1 MAADTLNPVTGE
13 LNLLDA
19 NFAACPQPVYAE
31 VLERFRVATTAVIGA
46 PLLSRY
52 EDVIWALRHPE
63 IFSSSMDI
71 HMALGTERPMI
82 PLQVD
87 PPAQTRYRKILDQ
100 RFSHKRSLELEPA
113 VRRHA
118 NQLIDAVIER
128 GECEFGEAL
137 AIPLPCLTFLSLMG
151 LPHEDLELFAEL
163 KDGIIRP
170 PVPASDLVGAYEH
183 RAKTGQRIYAYF
195 EKVIDDRLAQP
206 GDDIVS
212 YLTTAVIDGDR
223 LSRNEIL
230 DICYLFLLAGLDTV
244 TATLGCSVAYL
255 AANPSQRR
263 RFTQEPA
270 LIPQA
275 IEELLR
281 WETPVTTVTRVV
293 KQDVMVGDVEIKAG
307 TMVNLL
313 LGAADV
319 DSGEFVDALRV
330 DFERQQNRHVA
341 FGGGPHRCLGS
352 HLARMELRAALE
364 EWHRRIPEYSIKPGE
379 TPRFS
384 PSIREV
390 RYLPL
395 VWDGRSAAKGL

>member
-1 MAADTLNPVTGE
+1 MAADNINPENGE
-13 LNLLDA
+13 INLLDA
-19 NFAACPQPVYAE
+19 KFAACPQPVYAE
-31 VLERFRVATTAVIGA
+31 LLEHYRIATTAVLGA
-46 PLLSRY
+46 PILSRY

-63 IFSSSMDI
+63 IFSSAMDV
-71 HMALGTERPMI
+71 HLALGSERPMI

-87 PPAQTRYRKILDQ
+87 PPTQTRYRKILDQ

-118 NQLIDAVIER
+118 NQLIDAIIDR
-128 GECEFGEAL
+128 GECEFGAAF

-151 LPHEDLELFAEL
+151 LPHADLDLFTEL

-170 PVPASDLVGAYEH
+170 PVPGSDLVGAFEH
-183 RAKTGQRIYAYF
+183 RAATGKRIHAYF
-195 EKVIDDRLAQP
+195 ETVIDERLAAPQ
-206 GDDIVS
+206 DDIIS
-212 YLTTAVIDGDR
+212 YLTTAVIDGDQ
-223 LSRNEIL
+223 LTRNEVL
-230 DICYLFLLAGLDTV
+230 DICFLFLLAGLDTV
-244 TATLGCSVAYL
+244 TATLGCIVAYL
-255 AANPSQRR
+255 ATNPPQRR
-263 RFTQEPA
+263 RFGQEPE
-270 LIPQA
+270 LVPQA

-293 KQDVMVGDVEIKAG
+293 KQDVMIGSVEIKAG

-319 DSGEFVDALRV
+319 DKAEFPDADRV

-364 EWHRRIPEYSIKPGE
+364 EWHRRIPEYTLKPGE

-395 VWDGRSAAKGL
+395 VW